1 LSSIEESI
9 EIVSALGFEVP
20 NKIRYE
26 LGIGNPYE
34 EVYMVR
40 LHDKADDCD
49 WIEALC
55 PGEG

>member
-1 LSSIEESI
+1 M
-9 EIVSALGFEVP
+9 SALGFEVP

-49 WIEALC
+49 WIEALG